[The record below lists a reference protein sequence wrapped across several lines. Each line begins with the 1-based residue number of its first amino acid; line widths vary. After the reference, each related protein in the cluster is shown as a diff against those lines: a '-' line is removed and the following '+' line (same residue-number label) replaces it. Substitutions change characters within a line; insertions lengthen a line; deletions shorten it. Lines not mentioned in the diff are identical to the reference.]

1 MIAMFCIDWII
12 GCDARRFE
20 NSVSIRPGART
31 ADAQRARWQIYRE
44 WQMGEPSRSY
54 KVGDLTVTKIEEQMI
69 RGIPPAYLYPAMPAD
84 EFAAIAPK
92 LGSEDL
98 GESRADFNIA
108 VHTWL
113 VQTPKHTI
121 LVDTGSGNHKE
132 HPQNPLFHRLDLPYL
147 QRLAD
152 AGVRPED
159 VDYVFNTHLHVD
171 HVGWNTILEK
181 DKWIP
186 TFPNARYVMP
196 SAERDYYSSP
206 ASHNDVNLPS
216 LGTYEDSVLP
226 IIEAGLVDFVG
237 PQGGNILDHFT
248 FVPTPGHSIG
258 HMSIQFASNGAHG
271 IFAGDVMHSPMQ
283 VIRPD
288 INSVFCE
295 FLDQAVDS
303 RRKILDHVA
312 ENNAL
317 YFGTHFAGHSAGT
330 IIKNDGG
337 YSWTSA

>member
-1 MIAMFCIDWII
+1 MS
-12 GCDARRFE
+12 E
-20 NSVSIRPGART
+20 
-31 ADAQRARWQIYRE
+31 QRKTF
-44 WQMGEPSRSY
+44 
-54 KVGDLTVTKIEEQMI
+54 KVGDLTVTKIEEQLI
-69 RGIPPAYLYPAMPAD
+69 RGIPPGYLYPKMSPD
-84 EFAAIAPK
+84 EFAAIEPK
-92 LGSEDL
+92 LGVEDL
-98 GESRADFNIA
+98 GESRSDFNVA

-121 LVDTGSGNHKE
+121 LVDTGSGNNKE

-181 DKWIP
+181 DKWLP

-196 SAERDYYSSP
+196 SVERDYYSSP
-206 ASHNDVNLPS
+206 ASHNDVNIPS

-226 IIEAGLVDFVG
+226 VIEAGLVDFVD
-237 PQGGNILDHFT
+237 PEGGRILDDFT
-248 FVPTPGHSIG
+248 FVPTPGHSVG
-258 HMSIQFASNGAHG
+258 HMSIRFSSKGQNG
-271 IFAGDVMHSPMQ
+271 IFAGDVMHSPAQ

-295 FLDQAVDS
+295 FLDRAVVS
-303 RRKILDHVA
+303 RKTILDYVA
-312 ENNAL
+312 ENDAL
-317 YFGTHFAGHSAGT
+317 YFGTHFAGHSVGHIT
-330 IIKNDGG
+330 RDSGG
-337 YSWTSA
+337 YSWISA